1 MEHDSHGPDSFWK
14 VEDSNGRDYG
24 TFDRL
29 TAADVSEQVKREN
42 DAIGYWVGISIVET
56 AGTCH

>member
-29 TAADVSEQVKREN
+29 SAAAVCQKISAESN
-42 DAIGYWVGISIVET
+42 AIGYWVGIAIVET
-56 AGTCH
+56 TGTCH